1 MSDAMTDRRGQP
13 LDTDRREG
21 KAFEDIARRHTV
33 AVKPPA
39 QSPDHMT
46 HLKEVAL
53 EDVAGL
59 ERAERQYGSS
69 WKRRG
74 GVGAF
79 MMLARKWDRLETAL
93 KPRED
98 NPALANGATPDRPVA
113 PWDIFGA
120 IATDQR
126 AEGIIDDIRDLRR
139 YLLLVESEMRA
150 RGKGAG
156 VHRDNTGHPAP
167 FGYTGE
173 DHP

>member
-1 MSDAMTDRRGQP
+1 MTDAMTDRRGQP
-13 LDTDRREG
+13 DQVRRE
-21 KAFEDIARRHTV
+21 TV
-33 AVKPPA
+33 AQLPQA
-39 QSPDHMT
+39 SPDHMT
-46 HLKEVAL
+46 HLKAVAL

-93 KPRED
+93 KPNEAHP
-98 NPALANGATPDRPVA
+98 NLANGATVDRPVA
-113 PWDIFGA
+113 PWDIFEA
-120 IATDQR
+120 IRSDQR

-150 RGKGAG
+150 RGAGAG
-156 VHRDNTGHPAP
+156 AHRDNTGHPAP
-167 FGYTGE
+167 FGYQG
-173 DHP
+173 DDK

>member
-1 MSDAMTDRRGQP
+1 MSDGMTDKRGQEP
-13 LDTDRREG
+13 S
-21 KAFEDIARRHTV
+21 
-33 AVKPPA
+33 PPVN
-39 QSPDHMT
+39 PPVTHMT
-46 HLKEVAL
+46 HLRTVAL

-59 ERAERQYGSS
+59 EKAEAQYGSS

-93 KPRED
+93 RPRDD
-98 NPALANGATPDRPVA
+98 NPALANGATLDRPVA

-120 IATDQR
+120 IATDRR

-139 YLLLVESEMRA
+139 YLLLVESEMRV
-150 RGKGAG
+150 RGEASA

-167 FGYTGE
+167 FGYGGE
-173 DHP
+173 S